1 MEVSMAM
8 HITMAT
14 SRCQTASHIIAE
26 CKYCNGAC
34 NGDLHACPGCRIPS
48 CNTISSAQAPQV
60 NMARRREQP
69 CLWLV
74 APCDVRARRTE
85 RKVVSRGGGFYSRR
99 GHPIYSIESM
109 GSNQGGVPL
118 TPPKELIIHSPSFI
132 LPTHNPVLKR
142 TPNWVLPVKSREILS
157 TVACL

>member
-1 MEVSMAM
+1 MPG
-8 HITMAT
+8 T
-14 SRCQTASHIIAE
+14 
-26 CKYCNGAC
+26 
-34 NGDLHACPGCRIPS
+34 PGCRIPS

-157 TVACL
+157 TGQPVGSAAGCGPFATCPNFPCAAEALESTWIGPGAARI